1 MMCGSPEPS
10 LPGGRI
16 QSHRTRGAPEPSQQV
31 WSHDTR
37 GGTGAVLIRRRDPE
51 PLDTWCTGALPAGP
65 EPRYTWLRRSP
76 SYQGGGIQSRWTCG
90 APEPSQRVQSH
101 GTRDS
106 DGALLIKEAES
117 RAAKHV
123 AASKPTLTGR
133 YGSVLQVT
141 WRRMDAC
148 PAPYL
153 DLKIIYRGTQSIRC
167 LILNL

>member
-1 MMCGSPEPS
+1 M
-10 LPGGRI
+10 I
-16 QSHRTRGAPEPSQQV
+16 HVAAPEPFLS
-31 WSHDTR
+31 
-37 GGTGAVLIRRRDPE
+37 GRRDPE

-76 SYQGGGIQSRWTCG
+76 SYQGWTCGAPEPSQRVQSRWTCG

-101 GTRDS
+101 GTRGG
-106 DGALLIKEAES
+106 DGALLIKEAGS
-117 RAAKHV
+117 GAAKHV
-123 AASKPTLTGR
+123 AASEPTLTGS

-148 PAPYL
+148 PTPYL
-153 DLKIIYRGTQSIRC
+153 DLKIICRSTQSVRC